1 MGRSAY
7 ISAPRRDGKV
17 DVEEAA
23 AVRRLVRAASAGDR
37 DAFGELYR
45 MHHAA
50 IHRMARFRL
59 GETAEEA
66 VSETFLRAWSGLPRY
81 RDTGAPFAAWLYGI
95 ARHVI
100 ADEFRR
106 RARSEPRAEVP
117 DRVVDERPEDR
128 LALQAAMEGLPD
140 EQRQVI
146 ELKYLVGL
154 TNAEVGSALG
164 KSTGAVNALQW
175 RALKTMKA
183 KLG

>member
-1 MGRSAY
+1 M
-7 ISAPRRDGKV
+7 
-17 DVEEAA
+17 EHAA
-23 AVRRLVRAASAGDR
+23 AVRRLVQAAKDGDR

-45 MHHAA
+45 MYHAA
-50 IHRMARFRL
+50 IYRMARFRL

-66 VSETFLRAWSGLPRY
+66 VSETFLRAWTGLPRY

-95 ARHVI
+95 ARHVV

-106 RARSEPRAEVP
+106 MARTEPRAEVP
-117 DRVVDERPEDR
+117 DRAVEERPEDR
-128 LALQAAMEGLPD
+128 LALTAAMEKLPD

-175 RALKTMKA
+175 RGLRAMKA
-183 KLG
+183 MMG